1 MILEGIQME
10 RAGGRGICIAHAP
23 DGKTIL
29 VAGAAP
35 GDVATI
41 KVVRKRKKHLEAVI
55 ERMEIPSPHRVEPT
69 CMYAAHCGGC
79 SWQHVA
85 YEEQARFKEVEVN
98 ENLRRIGGVHV
109 EESRPIVPAP
119 QALRYRN
126 KLEFSFSASRWLT
139 WDEIASNEPIEKG
152 NALGFHVPGMWDKIM
167 DIETCHL
174 QPEPSNA
181 IKNFIRSYAKEHGL
195 TFFHP
200 REKHGLLRTLMLR
213 CTLAGE
219 WMMVL
224 QLFEAPGEEGL
235 ALLAAVNAQFPELVS
250 IYYAH
255 NPKANDS
262 IYDLDL
268 QLYHGVSHLTERM
281 ASAIDGGRALSFK
294 IGPKSFYQTNPEQ
307 AQRLYSEAL
316 KLADLKGGETVYD
329 LYTGTGTIALF
340 MAQVAGKVVGVESVP
355 EAIDAAKENAEANEI
370 HNAFFEVG
378 DMRHAFSE
386 ELWDRYGKP
395 DVLVTDPPRDGMHPK
410 VVERLL
416 SLDIPRIVYVSCNSA
431 SQARDLAL
439 LSEAYDV
446 KIVQSVDMF
455 PQTHHVENIALLVR
469 KNHHAE

>member
-1 MILEGIQME
+1 MILEGIRME

-35 GDVATI
+35 GDIATI
-41 KVVRKRKKHLEAVI
+41 KVLRKKKKHLEAVI
-55 ERMEIPSPHRVEPT
+55 ERLETPSPHRVAPT
-69 CMYAAHCGGC
+69 CEYAAHCGGC

-85 YEEQARFKEVEVN
+85 YPEQARFKDVEVQ
-98 ENLRRIGGVHV
+98 ENLRRIGGL
-109 EESRPIVPAP
+109 SCADTRPIVPAP
-119 QALRYRN
+119 APFRYRN

-139 WDEIASNEPIEKG
+139 WDEIASKQPMDTSH
-152 NALGFHVPGMWDKIM
+152 ALGFHVPGMWDKIM

-181 IKNFIRSYAKEHGL
+181 IKNFIRSYAVEHAL

-213 CTLAGE
+213 CTQAGE
-219 WMMVL
+219 WMVVV
-224 QLFEAPGEEGL
+224 QFYEAPEEAGL
-235 ALLAAVNAQFPELVS
+235 ALLAAVQQAFPEIVS
-250 IYYAH
+250 LYYAH
-255 NPKANDS
+255 NPKPNDS
-262 IYDLDL
+262 LYDLDL
-268 QLYHGVSHLTERM
+268 QLFYGVSYLTEHM
-281 ASAIDGGRALSFK
+281 PSAIPGGRALSFR

-307 AQRLYSEAL
+307 AHRLYSEAL
-316 KLADLKGGETVYD
+316 ALADLKGGETVYD

-355 EAIDAAKENAEANEI
+355 EAIEAARENARANQLT
-370 HNAFFEVG
+370 NAHFEVG

-395 DVLVTDPPRDGMHPK
+395 DVMVTDPPRDGMHPK

-416 SLDIPRIVYVSCNSA
+416 ALDIPRIVYVSCNSA
-431 SQARDLAL
+431 TQARDIAL

-446 KIVQSVDMF
+446 ATVQAVDMF
-455 PQTHHVENIALLVR
+455 PQTHHVENIALLTR
-469 KNHHAE
+469 KTHA

>member
-1 MILEGIQME
+1 MILEGILME

-29 VAGAAP
+29 VTGAAP
-35 GDVATI
+35 GDIATI
-41 KVVRKRKKHLEAVI
+41 KVLRKKKKHLEAVI
-55 ERMEIPSPHRVEPT
+55 ERLEIPSPHRIQPT
-69 CMYAAHCGGC
+69 CSYAAHCGGC

-85 YEEQARFKEVEVN
+85 YPEQARFKDLEVQ
-98 ENLRRIGGVHV
+98 ENLRRIGGV
-109 EESRPIVPAP
+109 SCSDTRPIVPAP
-119 QALRYRN
+119 APFRYRN

-139 WDEIASNEPIEKG
+139 WDEIASKVPIDTSH
-152 NALGFHVPGMWDKIM
+152 ALGFHVPGMWDKIM

-181 IKNFIRSYAKEHGL
+181 IKNFIRSYAVEHGL

-219 WMMVL
+219 WMVVI
-224 QLFEAPGEEGL
+224 QFYEEPEEAGL
-235 ALLAAVNAQFPELVS
+235 ALLTAVQQTFPEIVS
-250 IYYAH
+250 LYYAY
-255 NPKANDS
+255 NPKPNDS
-262 IYDLDL
+262 LYDLDL
-268 QLYHGVSHLTERM
+268 QLFHGVSHLTEHM
-281 ASAIDGGRALSFK
+281 PSAVPGGRALSFR

-307 AQRLYSEAL
+307 AHRLYSEAL
-316 KLADLKGGETVYD
+316 ALADLKGGETVYD

-340 MAQVAGKVVGVESVP
+340 MAQVAGKVVGIESVP
-355 EAIDAAKENAEANEI
+355 EAIEAAKENARANDI
-370 HNAFFEVG
+370 TNAHFEVG

-386 ELWDRYGKP
+386 SLWERYGKP

-431 SQARDLAL
+431 TQARDIAL
-439 LSEAYDV
+439 LSEAYEV
-446 KIVQSVDMF
+446 HTVQAVDMF
-455 PQTHHVENIALLVR
+455 PQTHHVENIALLTR
-469 KNHHAE
+469 KAHA

>member
-1 MILEGIQME
+1 MILEGIRME

-35 GDVATI
+35 GDIATI
-41 KVVRKRKKHLEAVI
+41 KVLRKKKKHLEAVI
-55 ERMEIPSPHRVEPT
+55 ERLETPSPHRVAPT
-69 CMYAAHCGGC
+69 CEYAAHCGGC

-85 YEEQARFKEVEVN
+85 YPEQARFKDVEVQ
-98 ENLRRIGGVHV
+98 ENLRRIGGL
-109 EESRPIVPAP
+109 SCADTRPIVPAP
-119 QALRYRN
+119 APFRYRN

-139 WDEIASNEPIEKG
+139 WDEIASKQPMDTSH
-152 NALGFHVPGMWDKIM
+152 ALGFHVPGMWDKIM

-181 IKNFIRSYAKEHGL
+181 IKNFIRSYAVEHAL

-213 CTLAGE
+213 CTQAGE
-219 WMMVL
+219 WMVVV
-224 QLFEAPGEEGL
+224 QFYEAPEEAGL
-235 ALLAAVNAQFPELVS
+235 ALLAAVQQAFPEIVS
-250 IYYAH
+250 LYYAH
-255 NPKANDS
+255 NPKPND
-262 IYDLDL
+262 
-268 QLYHGVSHLTERM
+268 
-281 ASAIDGGRALSFK
+281 
-294 IGPKSFYQTNPEQ
+294 
-307 AQRLYSEAL
+307 RLYSEAL
-316 KLADLKGGETVYD
+316 ALADLKGGETVYD

-355 EAIDAAKENAEANEI
+355 EAIESARENARANQLT
-370 HNAFFEVG
+370 NAHFEVG

-386 ELWDRYGKP
+386 ELWERYGKP

-416 SLDIPRIVYVSCNSA
+416 ALDIPRIVYVSCNSA
-431 SQARDLAL
+431 TQARDIAL

-446 KIVQSVDMF
+446 ATVQAVDMF
-455 PQTHHVENIALLVR
+455 PHTHHVENIALLTR
-469 KNHHAE
+469 KTHA